1 MFLFE
6 FPLVF
11 AYISMVFV
19 NKKNYRLLL
28 TEIKFVDVKQD
39 NNNCSK
45 KIKTMNKFISNTTK
59 WT

>member
-1 MFLFE
+1 MFLFD
-6 FPLVF
+6 FPLVV

-28 TEIKFVDVKQD
+28 TEIKFGDIKQN

-59 WT
+59 W